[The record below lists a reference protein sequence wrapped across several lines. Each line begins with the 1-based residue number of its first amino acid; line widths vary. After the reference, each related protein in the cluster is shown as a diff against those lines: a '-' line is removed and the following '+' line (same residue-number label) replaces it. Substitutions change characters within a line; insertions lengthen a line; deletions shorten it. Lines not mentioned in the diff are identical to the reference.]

1 MRTRSLLVAA
11 LSAQAALLP
20 GAAPRLALTSA
31 SPDHES
37 QSAQPEYEV
46 KARFLLQFP
55 EFVSWPPG
63 AGLDDP
69 GSPFVILVLGDSPF
83 GAKLDQLAAGRKIQ
97 GHPVQI
103 RYAKDPAALEGCQ
116 MVFICGSERRLLDV
130 LVARAA
136 ARPVL
141 TVADSD
147 GFGQRG
153 VMINLVIE
161 ASLPRFE
168 INRSAAKGVG
178 LAFNAQLLG
187 LARKVY

>member
-1 MRTRSLLVAA
+1 MKARFLLVALLA
-11 LSAQAALLP
+11 TRAALLV
-20 GAAPRLALTSA
+20 GVAPEHAWV
-31 SPDHES
+31 DHAS
-37 QSAQPEYEV
+37 QSAQPEYEI

-55 EFVSWPPG
+55 EFVSWP
-63 AGLDDP
+63 ANSGLNDP
-69 GSPFVILVLGDSPF
+69 EKPFVILVLGDSPF
-83 GAKLDQLAAGRKIQ
+83 GTKLDQLAAGRKIQ

-103 RYAKDPAALEGCQ
+103 RYAKDPAALDGCQ
-116 MVFICGSERRLLDV
+116 MVFICASERRLLDV

-136 ARPVL
+136 SQPVL

-147 GFGQRG
+147 GFGERG

-168 INRSAAKGVG
+168 INRSSAKGAG

>member
-1 MRTRSLLVAA
+1 MDR
-11 LSAQAALLP
+11 
-20 GAAPRLALTSA
+20 G
-31 SPDHES
+31 S

-55 EFVSWPPG
+55 EFVSWPTSS
-63 AGLDDP
+63 GLDDP
-69 GSPFVILVLGDSPF
+69 EKPFVILVLGDSPF
-83 GAKLDQLAAGRKIQ
+83 GTKLDELAASRKIQ

-103 RYAKDPAALEGCQ
+103 RYAKDPAALDACQ
-116 MVFICGSERRLLDV
+116 MVFICGSERRLLDL

-136 ARPVL
+136 AHSVL
-141 TVADSD
+141 TVADSE
-147 GFGQRG
+147 GFGERG

-161 ASLPRFE
+161 SNLPRFE